1 MKRALKKQPTAT
13 VALVGNP
20 NVGKSTVFN
29 ALTGLRQ
36 HTGNWTGKTVSA
48 AQGVCRR
55 AGHCWRMV
63 DLPGTYSLA
72 ARSEEEAV
80 TRAFLCDNAPDAVIA
95 VCDATCLS
103 RSLILVLQVLELHAR
118 TVVCVNLMD
127 EASAKGITVNIRRL
141 EEDLG
146 VPVVA
151 TSARDKK
158 GLDAL
163 LAAVQ
168 RVLAQPPVPKAVRY
182 TKPIVAATACIAAE
196 ERVARRALANP
207 AEAATLGIPQE
218 ELAAAYEAAEAAGLS
233 RDRVGQAMAACGVLH
248 AEALCET
255 AVQYRGGRALERD
268 RRVDRVL
275 TGRFTGI
282 PIMLGLL
289 CGILWFTVYGA
300 NGLSTGLAR
309 LFGWGRV
316 GLNALCTLC
325 RAPWWLQGVLVD
337 GAWGVL
343 SWVVAVMLPP
353 MAIFFPLF
361 TLLEDVGYLP
371 RVAFTLDRGFQR
383 ACTCGKQGLTM
394 CMGLGCNAVG
404 VTGCRIMDSPRER
417 LIATVT
423 NSMVPC
429 NGRFPLLIA
438 LVPLLF
444 AGSRVSSLGSAVVL
458 VVIVL
463 LGVIM
468 TLLVSRFL
476 SRTWLRGMPSAFVLE
491 LPPYRMPRIG
501 QVLVRSVLDRT
512 VFVLGRAAAVAA
524 PAGVVIWLLA
534 NVTAGGVPLIRLC
547 ADFLHPLGLALG
559 MDGAILLAFIL
570 GFPANEI
577 VMPILLMIY
586 TADATLTETSTAVMT
601 GILFQNGWT
610 PLTVWCVLLFTL
622 FHWPCS
628 TTCITVWKETHSV
641 KWTALAVLLPT
652 VIGMAL
658 CIFSRVMVG
667 VF

>member
-1 MKRALKKQPTAT
+1 MRRTQQKQPTAT

-48 AQGVCRR
+48 AEGVCRCG
-55 AGHCWRMV
+55 GHCWRMV

-80 TRAFLCDNAPDAVIA
+80 TRAYLCEQSPDAVIA

-103 RSLILVLQVLELHAR
+103 RSLILALQVIELHPR
-118 TVVCVNLMD
+118 TVVCVNLID
-127 EASAKGITVNIRRL
+127 EAETKGITVDTRQL

-151 TSARDKK
+151 TGAREKR

-163 LAAVQ
+163 LSAVE
-168 RVLAQPPVPKAVRY
+168 RVLAVPPAPHAVRY
-182 TKPIVAATACIAAE
+182 TLPIREATACISAD
-196 ERVARRALANP
+196 ERVARRVLEDPDDAVA
-207 AEAATLGIPQE
+207 LGIPQE
-218 ELAAAYEAAEAAGLS
+218 ELAAAWDAAEAAGLP
-233 RDRVGQAMAACGVLH
+233 RERLGQAMAACTVLH

-255 AVQYRGGRALERD
+255 AVQYEDTTATKRD
-268 RRVDRVL
+268 RRVDRLL

-282 PIMLGLL
+282 PVMLCLL

-300 NGLSTGLAR
+300 NGISEWLSR
-309 LFGWGRV
+309 LFEWGRD
-316 GLNALCTLC
+316 GLNALFTLC
-325 RAPWWLQGVLVD
+325 GAPWWLQGVAVD

-417 LIATVT
+417 VIATVT

-444 AGSRVSSLGSAVVL
+444 WGSRVSSLQTAAVL
-458 VVIVL
+458 AAAVL
-463 LGVIM
+463 LGVVM
-468 TLLVSRFL
+468 TLLVSRLL
-476 SRTWLRGMPSAFVLE
+476 SHTWLRGMPSAFVLE
-491 LPPYRMPRIG
+491 LPPYRMPRVG

-547 ADFLHPLGLALG
+547 ADFLQPLGHLLG

-586 TADATLTETSTAVMT
+586 TAGGTLTEASTTVMSNV
-601 GILFQNGWT
+601 LFQNGWT

-628 TTCITVWKETHSV
+628 TTCLTVWKETRSL
-641 KWTALAVLLPT
+641 KWTALSILLPT
-652 VIGMAL
+652 AVGMLL
-658 CIFSRVMVG
+658 CMLSSLIAGAF
-667 VF
+667 

>member
-1 MKRALKKQPTAT
+1 MKRTPKREISAT

-48 AQGVCRR
+48 AEGVCRHEK
-55 AGHCWRMV
+55 GSWRMV

-80 TRAFLCDNAPDAVIA
+80 TRAYLYDQAPDAVIA

-103 RSLILVLQVLELHAR
+103 RSLILALQVIEIQPR

-127 EASAKGITVNIRRL
+127 EAAAKGIRVDTQQL
-141 EEDLG
+141 EAELG

-151 TSARDKK
+151 TSARDKR
-158 GLDAL
+158 GLDSL
-163 LAAVQ
+163 LSAVQ
-168 RVLAQPPVPKAVRY
+168 RVLAIPPVPCPVRY
-182 TKPIVAATACIAAE
+182 TVPIRAATACISADE
-196 ERVARRALANP
+196 SVARRVLAYP
-207 AEAATLGIPQE
+207 HDAVALGIPSE
-218 ELAAAYEAAEAAGLS
+218 EREAAYEAAESEGLP
-233 RDRVGQAMAACGVLH
+233 RERLGQAMAACVVLH
-248 AEALCET
+248 AEALCD
-255 AVQYRGGRALERD
+255 AVVEYGNPKAATRD
-268 RRVDRVL
+268 RRVDRIL

-282 PIMLGLL
+282 PVMLGML
-289 CGILWFTVYGA
+289 CVLLWFTVCGA
-300 NGLSTGLAR
+300 NGLSNWLSR

-316 GLNALCTLC
+316 GLTALCTVC
-325 RAPWWLQGVLVD
+325 GAPWWLQSIVVD
-337 GAWGVL
+337 GAYGVL

-361 TLLEDVGYLP
+361 TLLEDIGYLP

-417 LIATVT
+417 IIATVT

-438 LVPLLF
+438 LTPLLF
-444 AGSRVSSLGSAVVL
+444 AGTCASSWRAAAVL
-458 VVIVL
+458 AATVL
-463 LGVIM
+463 LGIGM
-468 TLLVSRFL
+468 TLLVSRLL
-476 SRTWLRGMPSAFVLE
+476 SATWLRGMPSAFVLE
-491 LPPYRMPRIG
+491 LPPYRMPRVG

-534 NVTAGGVPLIRLC
+534 NVTTGGVPLIRLC
-547 ADFLHPLGLALG
+547 ADFLEPIGGLLG
-559 MDGAILLAFIL
+559 MDGAILLAFLL

-586 TADATLTETSTAVMT
+586 TAGSTLSETSTAVMS

-628 TTCITVWKETHSV
+628 TTCLTVWKETRSV
-641 KWTALAVLLPT
+641 KWTALSVLLPT
-652 VIGMAL
+652 AVGVLL
-658 CIFSRVMVG
+658 CLFSRMVTAL
-667 VF
+667 F

>member
-1 MKRALKKQPTAT
+1 MKHAPKKQPTAT

-29 ALTGLRQ
+29 ALTGMRQ

-48 AQGVCRR
+48 AEGVCRR
-55 AGHCWRMV
+55 GRVCWRMV

-80 TRAFLCDNAPDAVIA
+80 TRTYLCEHTPDAVIA

-103 RSLILVLQVLELHAR
+103 RSLILALQVMEIHPR
-118 TVVCVNLMD
+118 TVVCINLID
-127 EASAKGITVNIRRL
+127 EATAKGIAVDTCQL

-146 VPVVA
+146 VPVVT
-151 TSARDKK
+151 TSARNKQ
-158 GLDAL
+158 GFDAL
-163 LAAVQ
+163 LSAVEK
-168 RVLAQPPVPKAVRY
+168 VLAVPPVPCGVRY
-182 TKPIVAATACIAAE
+182 TAPITAATACIAAE
-196 ERVARRALANP
+196 ERVARRALENP
-207 AEAATLGIPQE
+207 ADALSLGIPPE

-233 RDRVGQAMAACGVLH
+233 RERLGQAMAACTVLH
-248 AEALCET
+248 AEAVCET
-255 AVQYRGGRALERD
+255 AVQYREADCAKRD
-268 RRVDRVL
+268 RRIDRIL

-282 PIMLGLL
+282 PIMLCML
-289 CGILWFTVYGA
+289 CGILWLTVYGA
-300 NGLSTGLAR
+300 NGLSEWLAR
-309 LFGWGRV
+309 LFGWGRA
-316 GLNALCTLC
+316 GLEALCVLC
-325 RAPWWLQGVLVD
+325 GAPWWLQGVLVD
-337 GAWGVL
+337 GAYGVL

-417 LIATVT
+417 VIATVT

-444 AGSRVSSLGSAVVL
+444 TGYPTSSLRSAAML
-458 VVIVL
+458 VFAVL
-463 LGVIM
+463 LGVMM
-468 TLLVSRFL
+468 TLLISRFL
-476 SRTWLRGMPSAFVLE
+476 SHTWLRGMPSSFVLE
-491 LPPYRMPRIG
+491 LPPYRTPRIG
-501 QVLVRSVLDRT
+501 QVLLRSVLDRT

-547 ADFLHPLGLALG
+547 ADFLHPLGRVLG

-586 TADATLTETSTAVMT
+586 TAGGTLTETSTAVMSN
-601 GILFQNGWT
+601 ILFQNGWT

-628 TTCITVWKETHSV
+628 TTCLTVWKETHSV

-652 VIGMAL
+652 VLGMAL
-658 CIFSRVMVG
+658 CFVSYVITCLF
-667 VF
+667 

>member
-1 MKRALKKQPTAT
+1 MKRSLKQPTVT
-13 VALVGNP
+13 VALAGNP

-48 AQGVCRR
+48 AEGVCRYGEYR
-55 AGHCWRMV
+55 WRMV

-72 ARSEEEAV
+72 ARSEEEEV
-80 TRAFLCDNAPDAVIA
+80 TRIFLCEQTPDAVVV

-103 RSLILVLQVLELHAR
+103 RSLILALQVIALHPR

-127 EASAKGITVNIRRL
+127 EAAAKGISVDTRQL
-141 EEDLG
+141 EEALG
-146 VPVVA
+146 VPVIA
-151 TSARDKK
+151 TSARDKR

-163 LAAVQ
+163 LSAVK
-168 RVLAQPPVPKAVRY
+168 RVLTVLPEPCSVRY
-182 TKPIVAATACIAAE
+182 TRPIREALACISAD
-196 ERVARRALANP
+196 ERTARRVLERP
-207 AEAATLGIPQE
+207 EDAAILGIPQE
-218 ELAAAYEAAEAAGLS
+218 EMAAAWDAAEAAGLS
-233 RDRVGQAMAACGVLH
+233 RGRLGEAMAACTVLH
-248 AEALCET
+248 AEALCED
-255 AVQYRGGRALERD
+255 AVQYRKEDAAKRD
-268 RRVDRVL
+268 RRIDRIL

-282 PIMLGLL
+282 PIMLALL

-300 NGLSTGLAR
+300 NELSEWLSR
-309 LFGWGRV
+309 MFGWGRE

-325 RAPWWLQGVLVD
+325 GAPWWLQGVLVD
-337 GAWGVL
+337 GAYAVL

-417 LIATVT
+417 IIATVT

-444 AGSRVSSLGSAVVL
+444 VGCRASSLRSAVVL
-458 VVIVL
+458 VATVL
-463 LGVIM
+463 LGVVV
-468 TLLVSRFL
+468 TLLVSRLL
-476 SRTWLRGMPSAFVLE
+476 SATWLKGIPSAFVLE
-491 LPPYRMPRIG
+491 LPPYRIPRVG

-534 NVTAGGVPLIRLC
+534 NVTVGGVPLIRLC
-547 ADFLHPLGLALG
+547 ADCLQPLGRLLG
-559 MDGAILLAFIL
+559 MDGAILFAFVL

-586 TADATLTETSTAVMT
+586 TAGGSLSETSTAVMS

-628 TTCITVWKETHSV
+628 TTCLTVWKETHSV
-641 KWTALAVLLPT
+641 KWTALSIVLPT
-652 VIGMAL
+652 
-658 CIFSRVMVG
+658 MVG
-667 VF
+667 TLLCFISKLLATVF

>member
-1 MKRALKKQPTAT
+1 MRRAPKREPTAT

-36 HTGNWTGKTVSA
+36 HTGNWTGKTVA
-48 AQGVCRR
+48 AAEGVCRR
-55 AGHCWRMV
+55 GGRCWRMV

-80 TRAFLCDNAPDAVIA
+80 TRAYLYDRAPDAVIA

-103 RSLILVLQVLELHAR
+103 RSLILALQVIEWHPR
-118 TVVCVNLMD
+118 TVVCVNLID
-127 EASAKGITVNIRRL
+127 EAAAKGITVDTRQL

-151 TSARDKK
+151 TSARDKR

-163 LAAVQ
+163 LSAVE
-168 RVLAQPPVPKAVRY
+168 RVLTVSPVPHPVRY
-182 TKPIVAATACIAAE
+182 TVPIREAVACISAD
-196 ERVARRALANP
+196 ERVARRVLEHPDDAV
-207 AEAATLGIPQE
+207 TLGIPEE
-218 ELAAAYEAAEAAGLS
+218 ELAAAWDAAASAGLS
-233 RDRVGQAMAACGVLH
+233 RERVGQAIAACTVLH
-248 AEALCET
+248 AEALCDA
-255 AVQYRGGRALERD
+255 AVQYRDAKATARD

-282 PIMLGLL
+282 PVMLCLL
-289 CGILWFTVYGA
+289 CVLLWFTVYGA
-300 NGLSTGLAR
+300 NGISEWLSR
-309 LFGWGRV
+309 PFGWGRE
-316 GLNALCTLC
+316 GLNALCRLC
-325 RAPWWLQGVLVD
+325 GAPWWLQGVLVD

-417 LIATVT
+417 IIATVT

-444 AGSRVSSLGSAVVL
+444 AGSRASSLRAAAVL
-458 VVIVL
+458 VATVM
-463 LGVIM
+463 LGVAM
-468 TLLVSRFL
+468 TFLVSRFL
-476 SRTWLRGMPSAFVLE
+476 SHTWLRGMPSAFVLE
-491 LPPYRMPRIG
+491 LPPYRMPRVG

-534 NVTAGGVPLIRLC
+534 NVSAGGVPLIRLC
-547 ADFLHPLGLALG
+547 ADFLQPFGQLLG

-586 TADATLTETSTAVMT
+586 TAGGTLAETGTAVMS

-628 TTCITVWKETHSV
+628 TTCLTVWKETRSV
-641 KWTALAVLLPT
+641 KWTALSILLPT
-652 VIGMAL
+652 AVGMLLCVISNLIAN
-658 CIFSRVMVG
+658 